1 MPVTAIAPSFAAF
14 RGSVDRA
21 VFEPG
26 FGLWRRVS
34 QAPLRLWAAA
44 VTLAR
49 RGGGAIL
56 DEVPAEFFRFP
67 PF

>member
-1 MPVTAIAPSFAAF
+1 MTPTTPSFAAF
-14 RGSVDRA
+14 RGPVDRA

-34 QAPLRLWAAA
+34 QAPFRLWAAA
-44 VTLAR
+44 AALAR
-49 RGGGAIL
+49 RGHGAMP

>member
-1 MPVTAIAPSFAAF
+1 
-14 RGSVDRA
+14 
-21 VFEPG
+21 
-26 FGLWRRVS
+26 VS